1 MESRVYCSD
10 AAGSAAF
17 PPQPFHA
24 FPIEFDP
31 LVSRRLRITQLAH
44 VARLSIGQMAILTC
58 ASFTNALASDDLEFF
73 ESKIRP
79 VLVEHCYA
87 CHSEEAKSNN
97 KLKGGLLLDTR
108 QGLLVGG
115 DSGPSVT
122 PERPDQ
128 SLLISALRHEDFE
141 MPPSGKL
148 PAQIIDDFTEWV
160 RRGAFDPRN
169 SATTAARPTIDYQ
182 MSGQFWSFKKP
193 KGVPA
198 PTNTDT
204 SWAQTEI
211 DRFIKA
217 RMEQEGLDPVEPAS
231 PRSLLRRATFD
242 LTGLPPS
249 PEEMRLFLD
258 ASQETTL
265 KKAYSDAINR
275 LLSSTHYGERW
286 GRHWLDIAR
295 YAEDQAHTFGVRR
308 REHAH
313 EYRDWVIAALNNDMP
328 YDQFIKMQLA
338 GDLMPDAE
346 SSPRTRLAGLGIL
359 GLGAI
364 YYKNSDKAQAQADEL
379 DDRID
384 TITRGLL
391 GLTVSCA
398 RCHDHKFDPIPTQD
412 YYSLAGVFHNTRMV
426 DKPLA
431 PQNVVDAYRAAEQ
444 QVKQHENA
452 TKAFRDQRKSEL
464 AETQLA
470 NIHKYMAAV
479 WRYRQRRSNDR
490 NTKIHTIADET
501 ELNRNWLER
510 WEKFLRPDNKY
521 LQSITSLQPWLN
533 LPEPNGHDA
542 GLPAAVLVAAQTFEH
557 HLRDCLDERDGKL
570 DKHKTKAVYVSQ
582 RVDKLHPMVE
592 IKLDLKGADRLFLV
606 ITDAGDGINSDWGD
620 WINPRLVS
628 HDSEKSLL
636 DLDWKNA
643 TTDHSK
649 VRRNLN
655 SAGQPLKVAGKI
667 YPTGIGTHAFS
678 VIEYEIPP
686 GYEHFISQ
694 GGLDGSGE
702 GTIQFRIYTAPP
714 SDLSPKKDSP
724 ERQARKELVK
734 RVFSSSGIFQI
745 NDKDLPD
752 RLTDSQQQQL
762 NALEAQV
769 SAAKDALPPSL
780 PMAHVIQ
787 DSGTKDLHVYI
798 RGDPSRLGPVAPRR
812 FLRILTGR
820 DRTPYTDG
828 SGRLELANDIASPDN
843 PLTARVIVNRVWQHH
858 FGRGLVDTPSNFGT
872 QGALPSHPEL
882 LDTLSVRF
890 MKAGWSLKW
899 LHREIM
905 LSATYQ
911 LSSNHSAPGESIDPE
926 NRLLWRMNR
935 RRLEVESWRDAL
947 LSVSGNL
954 DKSTGGPTVSLDDAH
969 NTRRTVY
976 AAISRHS
983 LHGLLRLFDFP
994 DANVTSAVRTETI
1007 VPQQQLFVLN
1017 SEFFVKQAKTLAARV
1032 QGQSGETLDH
1042 RTHRVYQLLYGR
1054 NADQQELLIA
1064 KKFVAQPNPKDA
1076 KLTRWEQYTQALL
1089 GSNEF
1094 LYVD

>member
-1 MESRVYCSD
+1 
-10 AAGSAAF
+10 
-17 PPQPFHA
+17 
-24 FPIEFDP
+24 
-31 LVSRRLRITQLAH
+31 
-44 VARLSIGQMAILTC
+44 MALLTY
-58 ASFTNALASDDLEFF
+58 ATASDDLQFF

-87 CHSEEAKSNN
+87 CHSQEAKANN

-115 DSGPSVT
+115 DSGPAVT
-122 PERPDQ
+122 PKRPAQ
-128 SLLISALRHEDFE
+128 SLLVSALRHEDYE

-148 PAQIIDDFTEWV
+148 PVRIIDDFTEWIK
-160 RRGAFDPRN
+160 RGAFDPRN
-169 SATTAARPTIDYQ
+169 SDTTAARPTIDYEA
-182 MSGQFWSFKKP
+182 SGQFWSFKKP
-193 KGVPA
+193 KQVPA
-198 PTNTDT
+198 PPNTDKT
-204 SWAQTEI
+204 WAQTEI

-217 RMEQEGLDPVEPAS
+217 RMEQQGLDPVEPGS
-231 PRSLLRRATFD
+231 PRNLLRRATLD
-242 LTGLPPS
+242 LTGLPPT
-249 PEEMRLFLD
+249 PKEMRLFID
-258 ASQETTL
+258 ASKKTTL
-265 KKAYSDAINR
+265 KKAYAATINR

-313 EYRDWVIAALNNDMP
+313 EYRDWVISALNNDMP

-346 SSPRTRLAGLGIL
+346 SSPRARLAGLGIL

-412 YYSLAGVFHNTRMV
+412 YYSLAGIFHNTRMV

-431 PQNVVDAYRAAEQ
+431 SQNVVDAYRAAEQ
-444 QVKQHENA
+444 QVRKNENA
-452 TKAFRDQRKSEL
+452 AKEFRAQRKSEI

-470 NIHKYMAAV
+470 NVHKYMTAV
-479 WRYRQRRSNDR
+479 WSYRQRTSTDS
-490 NTKIHTIADET
+490 NTKIHSIADERD
-501 ELNRNWLER
+501 LNRNWLER
-510 WEKFLRPDNKY
+510 WEKFLNPENKY
-521 LQSITSLQPWLN
+521 LKSITALQPWLN
-533 LPEPNGHDA
+533 LPEPTDNDPR
-542 GLPAAVLVAAQTFEH
+542 LPASVLVAAQTFED

-570 DKHKTKAVYVSQ
+570 PRNKTKAVYVSQ
-582 RVDKLHPMVE
+582 RVDKLHPLID
-592 IKLDLKGADRLFLV
+592 IKFELQGADRLFLV

-620 WINPRLVS
+620 WINPRLVGRAN
-628 HDSEKSLL
+628 EKSLL
-636 DLDWKNA
+636 DLDWKDA
-643 TTDHSK
+643 KTEHSK
-649 VRRNLN
+649 VRKNLN

-667 YPTGIGTHAFS
+667 YPKGIGTHAFS
-678 VIEYEIPP
+678 VIEYEIPS

-702 GTIQFRIYTAPP
+702 GTIQFRLYTSPP
-714 SDLSPKKDSP
+714 SDLSPNKDSP
-724 ERQARKELVK
+724 ERRARKELVK
-734 RVFSSSGIFQI
+734 RVFSASGIFQI
-745 NDKDLPD
+745 NDQDLPS
-752 RLTDSQQQQL
+752 RLTASQKQKL
-762 NALEAQV
+762 KALEAQV
-769 SAAKDALPPSL
+769 NEAKNALPPSL

-787 DSGTKDLHVYI
+787 DSGTKDLKVYI
-798 RGDPSRLGPVAPRR
+798 RGDPGRLGEVAPRR
-812 FLRILTGR
+812 FLRILTGS
-820 DRTPYTDG
+820 DRTPYTKG
-828 SGRLELANDIASPDN
+828 SGRLALAKDIASPDN

-858 FGRGLVDTPSNFGT
+858 FGRGIVDTPSNFGS
-872 QGALPSHPEL
+872 QGSLPSHPKL

-911 LSSNHSAPGESIDPE
+911 LSSNHSVTAESIDPE
-926 NRLLWRMNR
+926 NRMLWRMNR

-947 LSVSGNL
+947 LAVSGNL
-954 DKSTGGPTVSLDDAH
+954 DKTAGGPTVSLDDAH
-969 NTRRTVY
+969 NNRRTVY

-1017 SEFFVKQAKTLAARV
+1017 SDFFVKQAKTLAARI
-1032 QGQSGETLDH
+1032 QDQPGETFDRKIH
-1042 RTHRVYQLLYGR
+1042 SIYQLLYGR
-1054 NADQQELLIA
+1054 DADQQELLIA
-1064 KKFVAQPNPKDA
+1064 NKFVGQPNPTDA